1 MVDVFASLSVAP
13 AALRGLTL
21 DGSAYAI
28 AYTDADDFDQS
39 EFRLGGA
46 YAWSPRDW
54 WIETG
59 AHFVYGTIGGSGF
72 ERELAL
78 SARAVR
84 YLDNESSTSRRI
96 DADSILDSLVPQSI
110 DWRDTVRRYP
120 IGSVLA
126 VGLVGYLVGRT
137 KGSTIM
143 SGLTAGLS
151 AAMMRQLADVFEG
164 DFFDY

>member
-1 MVDVFASLSVAP
+1 MDRTLEEELSSVIDDDDDDSVDDMIDETAP
-13 AALRGLTL
+13 
-21 DGSAYAI
+21 
-28 AYTDADDFDQS
+28 
-39 EFRLGGA
+39 
-46 YAWSPRDW
+46 
-54 WIETG
+54 
-59 AHFVYGTIGGSGF
+59 
-72 ERELAL
+72 
-78 SARAVR
+78 
-84 YLDNESSTSRRI
+84 SRRL
-96 DADSILDSLVPQSI
+96 DPDSILDSLVPQSI

-151 AAMMRQLADVFEG
+151 AAMMRQLSDVFEG